1 MTLWPSQRWLELAE
15 EKRVCLVRDSAH
27 PLGAA
32 GYARLAEE
40 QFPEAQTTIQA
51 VPLFSEPLQRQ
62 SAPQVRFGAHR
73 MA

>member
-1 MTLWPSQRWLELAE
+1 M
-15 EKRVCLVRDSAH
+15 CLVRDSAH